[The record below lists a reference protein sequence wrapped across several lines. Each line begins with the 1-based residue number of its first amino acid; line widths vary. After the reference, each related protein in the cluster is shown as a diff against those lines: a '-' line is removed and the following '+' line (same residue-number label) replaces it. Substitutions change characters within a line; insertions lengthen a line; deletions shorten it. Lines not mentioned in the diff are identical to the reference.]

1 MRIGASIF
9 FTSDSIQPA
18 ELGSELESRGFE
30 SLWLPEHSHIPVAQ
44 QRDLAPRRL
53 PERYEV
59 VYDAFSA
66 LAAIS
71 SVTRRILLGTAVTL
85 VGIRDPLW
93 TAKATATIDRLSGG
107 RFMFGVGYGWLRREY
122 ESHGIPFD
130 QRRAIAREKLLMIKS
145 LWTTETSE
153 FEGDHMRLAPSRQGP
168 KPLQQPHPPI
178 HLGAAL
184 GPKTKTDL
192 VEFADGW
199 IPLGRYPV
207 TSTEIESV
215 QAAVAVKGREPLEI
229 TAYLDYTETHRI
241 EELAAAGCDRVVLC
255 LPTAPRA
262 VVLEHLDQIG
272 EARPGHA
279 DQTNA
284 GAIGRRLPTLSD
296 RRHR

>member
-1 MRIGASIF
+1 
-9 FTSDSIQPA
+9 
-18 ELGSELESRGFE
+18 
-30 SLWLPEHSHIPVAQ
+30 
-44 QRDLAPRRL
+44 
-53 PERYEV
+53 
-59 VYDAFSA
+59 
-66 LAAIS
+66 
-71 SVTRRILLGTAVTL
+71 
-85 VGIRDPLW
+85 
-93 TAKATATIDRLSGG
+93 
-107 RFMFGVGYGWLRREY
+107 MFGVGYGWLRREY

-255 LPTAPRA
+255 LPTAPAPWCWNTSTRSAKPGPATLTKRMQGPSVGGYLRSVTADTANPNSSGLEGHVLKTRRA
-262 VVLEHLDQIG
+262 G
-272 EARPGHA
+272 
-279 DQTNA
+279 T
-284 GAIGRRLPTLSD
+284 SD
-296 RRHR
+296 LG